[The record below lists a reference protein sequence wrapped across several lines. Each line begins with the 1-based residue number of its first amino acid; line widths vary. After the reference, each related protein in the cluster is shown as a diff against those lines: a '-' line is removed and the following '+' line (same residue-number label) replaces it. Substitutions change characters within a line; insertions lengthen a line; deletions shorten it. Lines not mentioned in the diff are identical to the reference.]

1 MSADVQQWFDD
12 ALKKKREE
20 NARKVP
26 VRIIDNKTD
35 DMIVWMLP
43 HERDEYNRLH
53 ARKGQ
58 SSKLRNVLV
67 GNGRLM

>member
-1 MSADVQQWFDD
+1 MNDTLSYFDN
-12 ALKKKREE
+12 ALKKARAD
-20 NARKVP
+20 NAEKVA

-35 DMIVWMLP
+35 DMIVWMTK
-43 HERDEYNRLH
+43 EEKKNYDRLH

>member
-1 MSADVQQWFDD
+1 MSNPTLEYFSNALVQARADN
-12 ALKKKREE
+12 AKKV
-20 NARKVP
+20 A

-35 DMIVWMLP
+35 GCLVWMTP
-43 HERDEYNRLH
+43 EEKKNYDRLH

-58 SSKLRNVLV
+58 SSKLRNVLH

>member
-1 MSADVQQWFDD
+1 
-12 ALKKKREE
+12 
-20 NARKVP
+20 

>member
-1 MSADVQQWFDD
+1 MNDTVSYFDIAFKKARADN
-12 ALKKKREE
+12 AKKV
-20 NARKVP
+20 A

-35 DMIVWMLP
+35 DCIVWMTP
-43 HERDEYNRLH
+43 EEKKNYDRLH

-67 GNGRLM
+67 GNGRLL

>member
-1 MSADVQQWFDD
+1 MNDTLSYFDN
-12 ALKKKREE
+12 ALKKSRAD
-20 NARKVP
+20 NAKKVA

-35 DMIVWMLP
+35 DMIVWMTK
-43 HERDEYNRLH
+43 EEKENYDRLH